1 MPVRNLRDGS
11 IRLRVDDNGAA
22 AEGAVTIDLEEG
34 DLAYVE
40 KRPVHML
47 RDRGVL
53 SHARPAADE
62 HVELSF
68 SMMYQSHSA
77 HAATTPYDV
86 LKNIG
91 GAAAWLSQE
100 ALSDVWAIDVE
111 FTIAD
116 PAGGSSEVLSFDRF
130 VPDDG
135 ISFEEGE
142 EFNKLTVSGK
152 ALKRSPFILPTDV
165 PGLFGWWAADLII
178 GLSDADPVTTW
189 DDASNHDNDLAQ
201 SVAGEKPTYQ
211 TNEINTSLPIIRFDG
226 TDDNLFKTLAHTI
239 PQPYTYFLI
248 AKHVTGSVTADEH
261 FIGGHDNAGLDSG
274 QLTAKQSGTDQFA
287 MNAGASADIDDLTG
301 AFVILIAAF
310 DGAAS
315 IARFNRTQTT
325 ESAGTRDLKKIVM
338 GALGSELAN
347 FADIDVAEFAVFDRK
362 LTVSQMRGLEDYAAW
377 KYGL

>member
-1 MPVRNLRDGS
+1 MPVKSLRDGT
-11 IRLRVDDNGAA
+11 IKLRVDDNGAA
-22 AEGAVTIDLEEG
+22 AEGTVTVDIEEG
-34 DLAYVE
+34 DLAYTE
-40 KRPVHML
+40 KRPANIL
-47 RDRGVL
+47 LDRGVL

-62 HVELSF
+62 HLELSF

-86 LKNIG
+86 LKNSG

-100 ALSDVWAIDVE
+100 ALSDVWAVDVE
-111 FTIAD
+111 FTMAD

-130 VPDDG
+130 VPED

-142 EFNKLTVSGK
+142 EFDKMTVSGR
-152 ALKRSPFILPTDV
+152 ALKRSPFLLPTDL
-165 PGLFGWWAADLII
+165 PGLFGWWAADLIT
-178 GLSDADPVTTW
+178 GLSDGNVVATW
-189 DDASNHDNDLAQ
+189 DDASNHNNDLAQ
-201 SVAGEKPTYQ
+201 SVEAEKPTYQ
-211 TNEINTSLPIIRFDG
+211 TNEINTTLPIVRFEG

-239 PQPYTYFLI
+239 PQPYSYFLI
-248 AKHVTGSVTADEH
+248 AKHVTGLVTADEH

-274 QLTAKQSGTDQFA
+274 QLTAKLAGTDQFA
-287 MNAGASADIDDLTG
+287 MNAGASADIANLTG
-301 AFVILIAAF
+301 AFTIQLAAF

-338 GALGSELAN
+338 GADGAEAAN

-362 LTVSQMRGLEDYAAW
+362 LTASQMRGLEDYAAW